1 MASAA
6 PVEGGDAAV
15 RPHRDEAGAH
25 RLEDE
30 VAKGL
35 HVGEV
40 ALLGF
45 QARLRHLVALG
56 HRAGHDG
63 AHQEDAGVEEDGE
76 HLQRGGLARLE
87 ERGERQDGAPNH
99 EPHVEEAREPCHHEA
114 AHAGEEEAALHDREH
129 VEEGEERAR
138 APAGGDDGGDEDGVE
153 GDEEP
158 GEVAP
163 APRGRPA
170 RDEGQR
176 ATGRFPAWRGRRGGT
191 GRERRPRGGARA
203 RPRTRAPPSGAE
215 PSPARGGPFSALTAA
230 GTASYLISVTSRKIG
245 RYMATTRPPMIT
257 PRTTIIRGSRSA
269 VNAPTAVSTS
279 SS

>member
-1 MASAA
+1 MELDLVALRLALTRAHRGADALEVHVVAEDAA
-6 PVEGGDAAV
+6 PGLAEGGVGGEPGDGLGGAVERGDAAV
-15 RPHRDEAGAH
+15 RPHRDEAGTH

-40 ALLGF
+40 ALLSL
-45 QARLRHLVALG
+45 QARLGHLVALG

-63 AHQEDAGVEEDGE
+63 ADQEDAGVEEDRE
-76 HLQRGGLARLE
+76 HLQRGRLARLE

-163 APRGRPA
+163 APLGRPA

-176 ATGRFPAWRGRRGGT
+176 RQGGSQGGEDEEVEREGKGARVAEPEPGPAH
-191 GRERRPRGGARA
+191 ERRHQ
-203 RPRTRAPPSGAE
+203 E
-215 PSPARGGPFSALTAA
+215 PSPAQPAEAR
-230 GTASYLISVTSRKIG
+230 SR
-245 RYMATTRPPMIT
+245 P
-257 PRTTIIRGSRSA
+257 
-269 VNAPTAVSTS
+269 
-279 SS
+279 